1 MQTNSDTLDTMRD
14 DYTSLFTSVTPVRG
28 KYYEQAMREKGFVK
42 LEPEL
47 MQAFPNNGEVNAALR
62 GLVDAAKHVHL
73 RLAA

>member
-1 MQTNSDTLDTMRD
+1 MQINSDTTDTMRD
-14 DYTSLFTSVTPVRG
+14 DYTSLFANETPVRG
-28 KYYEQAMREKGFVK
+28 KYYERAMREKGFVK
-42 LEPEL
+42 LDPEL